1 MLNIPLIT
9 MLFIG
14 VNLDFFIILLFLMN
28 RFSFKKTFFGYE
40 LGMLIIFIISALA
53 GQTIQVLM
61 PSWLI
66 GVLGLIPIFMGIKG
80 ESDNDEDDAPK
91 HSTKGLLA
99 VTLVYVSTCGADN
112 IAVYVPVLATLT
124 FVNLLMTAIYF
135 IILTALTLLLANYV
149 RQLPLIQKTFEKWG
163 EPISRFVYILIGMF
177 VMLDTGLIQHL
188 WSLL

>member
-135 IILTALTLLLANYV
+135 IILTALSLLLANYV
-149 RQLPLIQKTFEKWG
+149 RQLPFIQKIFEKWG
-163 EPISRFVYILIGMF
+163 APISRLVYILIGMF
-177 VMLDTGLIQHL
+177 VMLDTGFIQHL